1 MTTEKD
7 PPAAEPAHFVDPDQ
21 IEPTRIGQQ
30 RRPARLRIVGGDLIV
45 LLLLTAIAGLV
56 IGLVTLIE
64 HLG

>member
-7 PPAAEPAHFVDPDQ
+7 PPAAEPAHSVDPGQ
-21 IEPTRIGQQ
+21 IEPTRIGHQ
-30 RRPARLRIVGGDLIV
+30 RHPARLRIVGGDLVV
-45 LLLLTAIAGLV
+45 LLALTAIAGLA